1 MTRVEF
7 AGYLVA
13 GALVGLLAGVF
24 GIGGGLVI
32 VPTLVFH
39 FSLKGLP
46 PDSATHL
53 AVGTSLACMIPT
65 AASSALGHHRSKTVS
80 WHLFRQLAPAIVP
93 GAALGAII
101 TLRLHAATLQTFIGT
116 AVLLFGLSLATSHY
130 RSSGTDSQRPSP
142 SPWALRAGG
151 AAIGCLSAVLGVGGS
166 MMMVP
171 FLNRL
176 GIGLRQAVGTAA
188 ACVLPMAVIGTLT
201 HILLGP
207 SLGSS
212 CWDRLP
218 GWRTGLVYWPAFLG
232 VVLMSM
238 PCARLGVWLAARC
251 PLRILRF
258 LFVALLFGVGLKFL
272 AGM

>member
-1 MTRVEF
+1 M
-7 AGYLVA
+7 
-13 GALVGLLAGVF
+13 
-24 GIGGGLVI
+24 
-32 VPTLVFH
+32 
-39 FSLKGLP
+39 P
-46 PDSATHL
+46 PH
-53 AVGTSLACMIPT
+53 CKP
-65 AASSALGHHRSKTVS
+65 SSALRYFCSACLLPPASTGHPEQTASA
-80 WHLFRQLAPAIVP
+80 HL
-93 GAALGAII
+93 
-101 TLRLHAATLQTFIGT
+101 
-116 AVLLFGLSLATSHY
+116 
-130 RSSGTDSQRPSP
+130 P
-142 SPWALRAGG
+142 SPWILRTG
-151 AAIGCLSAVLGVGGS
+151 AVAIGCLSAVLGVGGS

-258 LFVALLFGVGLKFL
+258 LFVALLFGVALKFL